1 MTNQAAANPAGDAIK
16 ASPDFSRAAK
26 AATTLRAITAELAS
40 AYWERESVARA
51 LVTAILAGQHSLLLG
66 PPGTG
71 KSALARDLAGRIDGA
86 RYWEILLGKF
96 TDPKK
101 MFGPID
107 VGALVQGQYTQV
119 FDGRAT
125 QCEIAFID
133 EIFKCSTGALNE
145 TLAYL
150 NERLY
155 HPENGGG
162 PIACPLLAA
171 ITASNELP
179 SGEENAAVY
188 DRLLVR
194 LEVGYLTD
202 PSSFAALVRSA
213 VTPPAPVARTVVSL
227 SDLQFLATGVVP
239 AIEVPDGMV
248 DAVCQLR
255 AALRRAE
262 LTVSDRRWKQAVRL
276 LQASA
281 LLDGRPA
288 VNENDLA
295 VLTTVL
301 WDSTAERPAVER
313 EVLQMVNPGA
323 GEALDLQDAIDELE
337 AQLDSKAGQSRES
350 LSQWAI
356 GEANG
361 KLARAGK
368 RLQEMRAEATAAGRS
383 VAMLDQVIA
392 RRRAVHARVMVEALG
407 VDASM
412 VNATL

>member
-1 MTNQAAANPAGDAIK
+1 MPVITEPGPALGRT
-16 ASPDFSRAAK
+16 SEL
-26 AATTLRAITAELAS
+26 LRAITTELADT
-40 AYWERESVARA
+40 YWERSAVVRA
-51 LVTAILAGQHSLLLG
+51 LVTAMLAGQHSLLLG

-71 KSALARDLAGRIDGA
+71 KSMLARDLASRIDGA
-86 RYWEILLGKF
+86 RYWEILLSKF
-96 TDPKK
+96 TDPKR
-101 MFGPID
+101 MFGPVD
-107 VGALVQGQYTQV
+107 VGALVQGRYTQV

-133 EIFKCSTGALNE
+133 EIFKCSAGALNE
-145 TLAYL
+145 TLAFL

-155 HPENGGG
+155 HPENGGA
-162 PIACPLLAA
+162 PIPCPLVAA

-179 SGEENAAVY
+179 SGEETAAVY

-213 VTPPAPVARTVVSL
+213 VTPPIQPERTVVPL
-227 SDLQFLATGVVP
+227 GALLHAVQVAVP
-239 AIEVPDGMV
+239 AVGVPDGIV

-281 LLDGRPA
+281 FLDGRA
-288 VNENDLA
+288 VVDENDLA
-295 VLTTVL
+295 VLTAVL

-313 EVLQMVNPGA
+313 EVLQLVNPGA

-337 AQLDSKAGQSRES
+337 AQLDAKAGQSRES

-356 GEANG
+356 SEANG
-361 KLARAGK
+361 KLAKAGK
-368 RLQEMRAEATAAGRS
+368 RLYEMRAEAAAAGRS